1 MLPRPPLQMC
11 ALNNGPITTFQPL
24 TGSRPRSPSQ
34 RLLNIPGQR
43 QLPLSRAWASAT
55 MIGGISAPFFD
66 PSRPS
71 ILARSAPVSLLTT
84 CPVPGC
90 HSCRWRGS
98 ASSQL
103 TTCPVPGCH
112 SCRWRGSASSQRRAE
127 QIACASATPHAG
139 SRGSM
144 EVVPVVVAQNIGISF
159 HIRAWKVCTLNN
171 ATG

>member
-1 MLPRPPLQMC
+1 MFKRTWKPACYPAPPLQMC

-71 ILARSAPVSLLTT
+71 ILARSAPVSWLTT

-98 ASSQL
+98 ASRLSV
-103 TTCPVPGCH
+103 VP
-112 SCRWRGSASSQRRAE
+112 SKLPARLPP
-127 QIACASATPHAG
+127 PHAG